1 MKEQPNIIAF
11 SIWLGVFLMLLETY
25 VLGHWTR
32 FVRRHSMNRW
42 WYKTLWIV
50 SAAMFALYWYV
61 VYRRHFFRMDGVDV
75 MLTGLFSLW
84 TLPKLGIA
92 IVLVV
97 KDVLRVVKRIG
108 TVVMRR
114 FRTVD
119 DTVAVTNP
127 EDAAVIS
134 RRQFFGKAGWS
145 MASVPYVMVG
155 NGMYRTLY
163 DFQVYEHDVI
173 VPNLP
178 RAFEGMRLAQISDIH
193 AGSFP
198 DHKPFE
204 EVRRILDMHKPDAIT
219 ITGDFINAK
228 PSELTVIER
237 DLARLRAP
245 EGVFAS
251 LGNHDHYNTDAEHA
265 ALIKALRER
274 GIDLLVN
281 ERRVLQAG
289 SDRLII
295 AGTDNTGFKQ
305 RFARLEQALGDA
317 STEDAVV
324 LLAHD
329 PTFWEREVVGSPV
342 GLMLSGHTHG
352 GQVGVQLMGF
362 EWSPAQYVY
371 RQWAGLYAIGDQHLY
386 VNRGIGTVGPPM
398 RIGIP
403 PEITI
408 LTLRRQAADSGL
420 A

>member
-11 SIWLGVFLMLLETY
+11 SIVLGLVLMALDAY

-32 FVRRHSMNRW
+32 FVQRHSMNRW
-42 WYKTLWIV
+42 WHRSMWLTSLT
-50 SAAMFALYWYV
+50 MFSLYWYV

-75 MLTGLFSLW
+75 VLMGLFTLW
-84 TLPKLGIA
+84 SMPKLAIG
-92 IVLVV
+92 IVLLV
-97 KDVLRVVKRIG
+97 KDAVRACKAAASWL
-108 TVVMRR
+108 MRR
-114 FRTVD
+114 FRSTDSDV
-119 DTVAVTNP
+119 VASA
-127 EDAAVIS
+127 EDASVMT
-134 RRQFFGKAGWS
+134 RRDFFGKAGWS
-145 MASVPYVMVG
+145 LSAVPYVLVG

-163 DFQVYEHDVI
+163 DFQVYELDVVI
-173 VPNLP
+173 PNLP

-198 DHKPFE
+198 DHRPFQ
-204 EVRRILDMHKPDAIT
+204 EVRRILAMHKPDMIA
-219 ITGDFINAK
+219 ITGDFVNAK
-228 PSELTVIER
+228 PSELAVIDGE
-237 DLARLRAP
+237 LQRLHAP
-245 EGVFAS
+245 EGVYAS

-265 ALIKALRER
+265 DLVKAIRSR

-281 ERRVLQAG
+281 ERRILTAG
-289 SDRLII
+289 SERLVI

-317 STEDAVV
+317 TEEDAVI

-342 GLMLSGHTHG
+342 GLMLAGHTHG
-352 GQVGVQLMGF
+352 GQLGVQLMGF

-371 RQWAGLYAIGDQHLY
+371 KQWAGLYAIGAQHVY

-403 PEITI
+403 PEITM
-408 LTLRRQAADSGL
+408 LTLRRPAADRGL